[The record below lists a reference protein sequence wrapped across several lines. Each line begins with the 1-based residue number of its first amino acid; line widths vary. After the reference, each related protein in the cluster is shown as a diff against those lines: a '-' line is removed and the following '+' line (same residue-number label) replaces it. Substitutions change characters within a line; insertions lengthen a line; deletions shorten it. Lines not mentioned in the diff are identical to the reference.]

1 MNFVNSKMNF
11 ADSSDSNDE
20 SSKDTRN
27 RPTKEAGLKDRLS
40 PKGAILQ
47 ARDIEKREAGPT
59 GDGRRHMSDTPCP
72 AADTPCSEWIHISD
86 ARKDGKGRKS
96 KDSHSEAESESGSQ
110 NHRGYI
116 LNQTWKR
123 SCSSFLVGV

>member
-11 ADSSDSNDE
+11 ADSNDSNDE

-27 RPTKEAGLKDRLS
+27 RLTEEAGPKDRPP
-40 PKGAILQ
+40 PKRAILQ
-47 ARDIEKREAGPT
+47 ARDNENREAGPT

-110 NHRGYI
+110 NHRGCI
-116 LNQTWKR
+116 LNQTFLQQLPSR
-123 SCSSFLVGV
+123 S